1 MQKLP
6 PLAFPPPS
14 TDVLPAAP
22 QWRQANQTLASPPPL
37 QTDADL
43 VGTYW
48 MRARLG
54 AWCAHLKAEATVKKK
69 HHAAHVV
76 SIRLCVCPTRI
87 EKHQT
92 AAAECG
98 CKNLG
103 REKSLYTGIHVC
115 THEKTTFKRL
125 NTHVGTVRTCVALP
139 SPPPSE
145 EAENAMLKKRRVV
158 RAAVEADI
166 EAEEENEESK

>member
-115 THEKTTFKRL
+115 TR
-125 NTHVGTVRTCVALP
+125 
-139 SPPPSE
+139 
-145 EAENAMLKKRRVV
+145 
-158 RAAVEADI
+158 
-166 EAEEENEESK
+166 